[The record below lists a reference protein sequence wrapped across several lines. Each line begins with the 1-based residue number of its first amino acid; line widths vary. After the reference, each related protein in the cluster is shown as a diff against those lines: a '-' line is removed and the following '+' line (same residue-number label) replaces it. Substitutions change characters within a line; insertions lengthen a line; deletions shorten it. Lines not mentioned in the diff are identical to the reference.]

1 MYDMEPVQAMKVEA
15 SSVGEALD
23 RLRRGAIESCV
34 LTLLVSGPAY
44 SHDIV
49 RRLSD
54 IPGLVTSEGTLYPML
69 SRLRRAGLVETHW
82 QESPSGPPRRYYA
95 LTDDGTRAV
104 AAFFQAWQTFRGA
117 VDLVV
122 GDAATASGTHSATEE
137 TR

>member
-1 MYDMEPVQAMKVEA
+1 MDVDTSA
-15 SSVGEALD
+15 VGESLD

-34 LTLLVSGPAY
+34 LTLLVAGPAY

-54 IPGLVTSEGTLYPML
+54 TPGLVTSEGTLYPML
-69 SRLRRAGLVETHW
+69 SRLRRAGLVDTHW
-82 QESPSGPPRRYYA
+82 QESPAGPPRRYYA

-104 AAFFQAWQTFRGA
+104 AAFFHAWHTFRHA
-117 VDLVV
+117 VDAVV
-122 GDAATASGTHSATEE
+122 AEAAARSDNEPQSEE